1 MNLLT
6 AIDFSESSQVV
17 IEKVKEL
24 AQALSAKVWLL
35 HIADPDPDFVG
46 YEIDP
51 PIMRDVIAERFHK
64 EHRQLQQF
72 SDDLRSSGL
81 DCTALLIQG
90 PTVETIIDQASKL
103 SIDMLILGSHGKG
116 IVKRLLIGSI
126 SEEVLH
132 KSQVPVLIVP
142 TNRGT

>member
-6 AIDFSESSQVV
+6 AIDFSDSSQIV

-24 AQALSAKVWLL
+24 ATALSAKVWLL
-35 HIADPDPDFVG
+35 HIAEPDPDFVG
-46 YEIDP
+46 YEVDTP
-51 PIMRDVIAERFHK
+51 VMREVTAERFRK
-64 EHRQLQQF
+64 EHRQLQQL
-72 SDDLRSSGL
+72 SDDLRSKGI

-90 PTVETIIDQASKL
+90 PTVETIINETSKL

-116 IVKRLLIGSI
+116 VFKRLLIGSI

-132 KSQVPVLIVP
+132 KSPVPVLIVP
-142 TNRGT
+142 TNHGN